1 MWKDPIVEEIHQ
13 IREQIAQQHGNDLHA
28 LVKYFQ
34 EREKRSDRQVLSFQP
49 KRPAGW
55 TGGASPTP
63 SAL

>member
-34 EREKRSDRQVLSFQP
+34 AREKHSDRQVLSFQP

-55 TGGASPTP
+55 TGGPSPTP
-63 SAL
+63 SVL